1 MKTKIAATPE
11 SDCSIAAK
19 VGAEIR
25 LARKVTGLT
34 QIELAEKS
42 GVPQETI
49 SRLERGRSNP
59 TLGTLER
66 LARAI
71 GVEINVSIG

>member
-1 MKTKIAATPE
+1 METKIAAAPE
-11 SDCSIAAK
+11 SGCSIAAK

-49 SRLERGRSNP
+49 SRLERGHSNP
-59 TLGTLER
+59 TLGTLEK
-66 LARAI
+66 LAKAM
-71 GVEINVSIG
+71 GVEIAVKIG